1 MRNHGKV
8 LIPCKES
15 KLEVDPTFKAT
26 KLITERLV
34 LKWKVKQHNV
44 TCCHVQDSSAQ
55 NYGVP
60 SIFERSGRDSLDI
73 FTGTRGSTW
82 YTNLMVIENIFE
94 GK

>member
-1 MRNHGKV
+1 M

-26 KLITERLV
+26 KLITESLA
-34 LKWKVKQHNV
+34 LKWKVKQNKI
-44 TCCHVQDSSAQ
+44 TDFYVQDSSAQ

-73 FTGTRGSTW
+73 FTGTRCSSW
-82 YTNLMVIENIFE
+82 YTKLMVIQNIFE